1 MKNKLVKRLLL
12 LFLFTSVF
20 IGVSA
25 QNHIKYTYD
34 KAGNR
39 IKKEIVLT
47 RSAFSNDSDNIKPF
61 TDRMNERI
69 IQIFPN
75 PTKGNLL
82 ITVSGDSENL
92 TTGHLTLFNF
102 AGKMVVKTEITLSNG
117 IYIMQIEL
125 GDEKTSWKIIKE

>member
-61 TDRMNERI
+61 TDRMNAVSYTHLDVYKR
-69 IQIFPN
+69 QSVQCPFRTLYRNSLRWFPQE
-75 PTKGNLL
+75 
-82 ITVSGDSENL
+82 VCR
-92 TTGHLTLFNF
+92 
-102 AGKMVVKTEITLSNG
+102 ACV
-117 IYIMQIEL
+117 L
-125 GDEKTSWKIIKE
+125 G

>member
-39 IKKEIVLT
+39 
-47 RSAFSNDSDNIKPF
+47 
-61 TDRMNERI
+61 
-69 IQIFPN
+69 
-75 PTKGNLL
+75 
-82 ITVSGDSENL
+82 
-92 TTGHLTLFNF
+92 
-102 AGKMVVKTEITLSNG
+102 
-117 IYIMQIEL
+117 
-125 GDEKTSWKIIKE
+125 

>member
-61 TDRMNERI
+61 TDRMNE
-69 IQIFPN
+69 
-75 PTKGNLL
+75 
-82 ITVSGDSENL
+82 NL

-102 AGKMVVKTEITLSNG
+102 AGKMVVKTEITSTTTSLDISSEPNG